1 MIQARQFTGPFLFI
15 RGSQR
20 HKNENKRKDGLSDKG
35 LQHFP
40 LSKAV
45 APCHG
50 RAGMWPVDTSMKST
64 ADPRIP
70 PIIWKIM
77 YNRASLP
84 PIPPEQ
90 YMPSVIAGFIWHPD
104 IPPIAY
110 AMATTDSPKAMATP
124 RYPPRW

>member
-1 MIQARQFTGPFLFI
+1 MHQDKRQPDDQARQFTGPFLFI

-50 RAGMWPVDTSMKST
+50 RAGMWPRS
-64 ADPRIP
+64 
-70 PIIWKIM
+70 
-77 YNRASLP
+77 Y
-84 PIPPEQ
+84 Q
-90 YMPSVIAGFIWHPD
+90 YEKYG
-104 IPPIAY
+104 
-110 AMATTDSPKAMATP
+110 
-124 RYPPRW
+124 